1 MRLGHL
7 VTGSLLLSLSLPCF
21 AHGRSHRGPTSAR
34 GFSHRATHVTAK
46 PTGQH
51 SIEDARAS
59 EIQQA
64 LSSAGYLSETPTGHW
79 DAPTQAAMQRY
90 QSDHG
95 WQTKLMPDSR
105 AIIKL
110 GLGPHTDTNNSISS
124 LQ

>member
-21 AHGRSHRGPTSAR
+21 AHGRSHRGPISAHSLLR
-34 GFSHRATHVTAK
+34 RPTHVAAK

-59 EIQQA
+59 ELQQA
-64 LSSAGYLSETPTGHW
+64 LTNAGYLSETPTGHW
-79 DAPTQAAMQRY
+79 DAPTEAAMQRY

-110 GLGPHTDTNNSISS
+110 GLGPHIDAESSISS